1 MINSKTSW
9 LFVLLG
15 LQMTLTLII
24 FAYKKSTTES
34 LDAKPL
40 ITTEAQV
47 IDELVISDKAGEL
60 RLNKTEGGWVIPAL
74 GGLAANEIK
83 LTTVL
88 SDLLNLKSDWP
99 VASATGSR
107 SRFEVSEDKFIRRVD
122 LLSSNVNVGR
132 IYVGTSPGF
141 KKSHVRLDGQK
152 NIYSLALNTYDLP
165 TEPADWLDKSL
176 ISVQN
181 ISSIE
186 GLDFKLVSTNG
197 EWSLISTEK
206 ELASDSIVKVNKENA
221 TALDMALKTL
231 TVLSVAD
238 KDVNLGDSKSSRLE
252 VFAPNQITFTFFEKE
267 DKYYVSRSGIDKI
280 FTLSKFNFD
289 KLSNQNLISLSEPD
303 TEKTPVTPAGQSS
316 SD

>member
-1 MINSKTSW
+1 MI
-9 LFVLLG
+9 
-15 LQMTLTLII
+15 
-24 FAYKKSTTES
+24 ES
-34 LDAKPL
+34 FEGSRNVIKPL
-40 ITTEAQV
+40 SASKNPNTKTTF
-47 IDELVISDKAGEL
+47 
-60 RLNKTEGGWVIPAL
+60 
-74 GGLAANEIK
+74 
-83 LTTVL
+83 
-88 SDLLNLKSDWP
+88 KSDWP
-99 VASATGSR
+99 VASATGSQ
-107 SRFEVSEDKFIRRVD
+107 SRFEVSEDNFIRRVD
-122 LLSSNVNVGR
+122 LLSSNANVGR

-206 ELASDSIVKVNKENA
+206 ELASDSTVKVNKESAN
-221 TALDMALKTL
+221 ALDMALKTL

-238 KDVNLGDSKSSRLE
+238 EDINLGDSKSFRFE

>member
-107 SRFEVSEDKFIRRVD
+107 SRFEVSEDNFIRRVD
-122 LLSSNVNVGR
+122 LLSSNANVGR

-238 KDVNLGDSKSSRLE
+238 KDVNLGDSKSFRLE
-252 VFAPNQITFTFFEKE
+252 VFAPNQITFTFFEEE

>member
-15 LQMTLTLII
+15 LQMTLTLTI
-24 FAYKKSTTES
+24 FAYEKSTTGS
-34 LDAKPL
+34 VDVKPL
-40 ITTEAQV
+40 IPTEAEV
-47 IDELVISDKAGEL
+47 IDELVISDNAGEL

-107 SRFEVSEDKFIRRVD
+107 SRFEVAEDKFNRRVD
-122 LLSSNVNVGR
+122 LLSSNANVGR

-152 NIYSLALNTYDLP
+152 NIYSLALNAYDFP

-186 GLDFKLVSTNG
+186 GLDFKLFSENR
-197 EWSLISTEK
+197 EWSLISTEN
-206 ELASDSIVKVNKENA
+206 EVEAESIVEVNKENA
-221 TALDMALKTL
+221 NALDMALKTL

-238 KDVNLGDSKSSRLE
+238 KDVNLGDSKSFRLE

-267 DKYYVSRSGIDKI
+267 DKYYVTRSGIDKI

-289 KLSNQNLISLSEPD
+289 KLSNQNLTTLSEPD
-303 TEKTPVTPAGQSS
+303 TDKTPVTPAGQSN

>member
-24 FAYKKSTTES
+24 FAYKESTTES

-107 SRFEVSEDKFIRRVD
+107 SRFEVSEDNFIRRVD
-122 LLSSNVNVGR
+122 LLSSNANVGR

-206 ELASDSIVKVNKENA
+206 ELASDSIVKVNEENA
-221 TALDMALKTL
+221 NALDMALKTL

-238 KDVNLGDSKSSRLE
+238 KDVNLGDSKSSLLE
-252 VFAPNQITFTFFEKE
+252 VYAPNQITFTFFEKE

>member
-15 LQMTLTLII
+15 LQMTLTLIVV
-24 FAYKKSTTES
+24 AYEKSTTGS

-40 ITTEAQV
+40 INTEAQV
-47 IDELVISDKAGEL
+47 IDELVISDNSGEL

-107 SRFEVSEDKFIRRVD
+107 SRFEVSEDKFNRRVD
-122 LLSSNVNVGR
+122 LLSSNANVGR

-152 NIYSLALNTYDLP
+152 NIYSLALNAYDLP

-206 ELASDSIVKVNKENA
+206 ELASDSMVKVNKENA
-221 TALDMALKTL
+221 NALDMALKTL

>member
-107 SRFEVSEDKFIRRVD
+107 SRFEVSEDNFIRRVD
-122 LLSSNVNVGR
+122 LLSSNANVGR

-206 ELASDSIVKVNKENA
+206 ELASESIVKVNKENA

>member
-24 FAYKKSTTES
+24 FAYEKSTTGS

-40 ITTEAQV
+40 ITTEAQG

-107 SRFEVSEDKFIRRVD
+107 SRFEVSEDNFIRRVD
-122 LLSSNVNVGR
+122 LLSSNANVGR

-152 NIYSLALNTYDLP
+152 NIYSLALNAYDLP

-186 GLDFKLVSTNG
+186 GLDFRLVSTNG

-206 ELASDSIVKVNKENA
+206 ELVSDSIVKVNKENA
-221 TALDMALKTL
+221 NALDMALKTL

-238 KDVNLGDSKSSRLE
+238 KDVNLGDSKSSLLE
-252 VFAPNQITFTFFEKE
+252 VYAPNQITFTFFEKE

>member
-47 IDELVISDKAGEL
+47 IDELVISDKGGEL

-99 VASATGSR
+99 VASATGSQ
-107 SRFEVSEDKFIRRVD
+107 SRFEVSEDNFIRRVD
-122 LLSSNVNVGR
+122 LLSSNANVGR

-152 NIYSLALNTYDLP
+152 NIYSLALNAYDLP

-206 ELASDSIVKVNKENA
+206 ELASDSMVKVNKENA
-221 TALDMALKTL
+221 NALDMALKTL

>member
-15 LQMTLTLII
+15 LQMTLTLIV
-24 FAYKKSTTES
+24 FAYEKSTTGS

-122 LLSSNVNVGR
+122 LLSSNANVGR

-152 NIYSLALNTYDLP
+152 NIYSLALNAYDLP

-186 GLDFKLVSTNG
+186 GLDFKLVSKNG